1 MLEPCD
7 IELTEQSLGLAFAR
21 KSKARLRVLTCVHV
35 QATQYRADTASDNTH
50 HQCTAPPTASARQ
63 SVTAVQTSFVSI
75 SLRRI
80 WSHSAGS
87 TREWKVIIS
96 TMRSNA

>member
-50 HQCTAPPTASARQ
+50 HQCTVPPTASARQ
-63 SVTAVQTSFVSI
+63 SVMAVQTSFVSI
-75 SLRRI
+75 SL
-80 WSHSAGS
+80 
-87 TREWKVIIS
+87 
-96 TMRSNA
+96 